1 MADREVEAPRV
12 EPIQLPLDPTAAVGP
27 GKFDPAAL
35 LVLWVLVRCAHHPD
49 RGSDL
54 RASGHGAPVRVAA
67 GGHHT
72 GPGLAC
78 APVTICGHRDR
89 GCPAF
94 PGRHGRARTRL
105 PLSRRATGSAYGPD
119 LRRPFTVRSDRLH
132 LVRAY
137 RSLRWTTT
145 VRTHA
150 AGRIGRWG
158 RALRLGGPV
167 LLIADIVLVMALLF
181 KARSTAT

>member
-54 RASGHGAPVRVAA
+54 RASGHGTPVRLAA

-72 GPGLAC
+72 GPGVAC
-78 APVTICGHRDR
+78 APLTIAGIAIAVALRFLVAIAALALAC
-89 GCPAF
+89 
-94 PGRHGRARTRL
+94 
-105 PLSRRATGSAYGPD
+105 PLSRRATGSAISSD
-119 LRRPFTVRSDRLH
+119 LRRPFTVLADRLH

-137 RSLRWTTT
+137 RSLRWTAT

-150 AGRIGRWG
+150 AGRIGPWG
-158 RALRLGGPV
+158 RTLRLGGPV
-167 LLIADIVLVMALLF
+167 LLIAA
-181 KARSTAT
+181 SS